1 MFSSSSPGIASLL
14 LLCLLCCQLGITA
27 VPPLGGLRGQWAWWK
42 PSLESLF
49 LHTSG
54 AAFWDVVAGTWLHVH
69 PWACVHPFVCVCV
82 VVCHP
87 ASADHCSRFWVLG
100 SGAPSQEHCLGHGE
114 WASPRHIPGEHSA
127 SCPSGAAGGC
137 RQAVRGFIPPVCFQK
152 PPPTEGTGDE
162 QLSNVLIDAP
172 SKSVFLCNK
181 VGSAICF

>member
-1 MFSSSSPGIASLL
+1 MGLVETKPGESVFAHFRSSILGCRGWDVAARSSL
-14 LLCLLCCQLGITA
+14 
-27 VPPLGGLRGQWAWWK
+27 GLRA
-42 PSLESLF
+42 P
-49 LHTSG
+49 
-54 AAFWDVVAGTWLHVH
+54 
-69 PWACVHPFVCVCV
+69 PFVCVCV

-162 QLSNVLIDAP
+162 QLSSVLIDAP